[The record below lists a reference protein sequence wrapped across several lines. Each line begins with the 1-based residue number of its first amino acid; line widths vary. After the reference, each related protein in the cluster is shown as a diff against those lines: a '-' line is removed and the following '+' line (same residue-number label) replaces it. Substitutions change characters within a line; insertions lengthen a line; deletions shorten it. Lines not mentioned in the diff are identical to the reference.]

1 MGIISL
7 LRALIEVATAFLQ
20 LRREALIY
28 ELISNSEHRQ
38 QSIRDRIEMHRNQAT
53 ENGAQN
59 ADQLRV
65 DLAAEKKKYEKYLNS
80 ID

>member
-7 LRALIEVATAFLQ
+7 LRVLIEVATAFLQ

-38 QSIRDRIEMHRNQAT
+38 QSIRDRIEMYRNQAT
-53 ENGAQN
+53 ESGAQN
-59 ADQLRV
+59 ADRLRV